1 MSAEALD
8 DITLGTL
15 SALESRLN
23 RVEHLLCGQ
32 KAVTLGSDEEP
43 ASKRLEGIERRLNGL
58 VSRVRVYGELL
69 RIQKAFPSLFHTS
82 NPSEPPVQLSLNEL
96 QSIVLAAASS
106 FPATSSALSA
116 INDTPIPDP
125 AQSAALLQHID
136 RMRVVEAIQQS
147 QAVEIAELRARSENL
162 VRAWYQ
168 GALLS
173 GSARLAAV
181 EGRAQK
187 VEAKVRRAE
196 RAKADESVL

>member
-69 RIQKAFPSLFHTS
+69 RIH
-82 NPSEPPVQLSLNEL
+82 
-96 QSIVLAAASS
+96 
-106 FPATSSALSA
+106 
-116 INDTPIPDP
+116 P